1 MKSKITLQLSRVKQR
16 RIFMELEQ
24 IQAPVNNKLLADY
37 WLEDAAIHTFFDHQY
52 NDEAF
57 VARAAYLK
65 NRHYRTKELAHII
78 RNYMQPFGISTQTEN
93 HLQQLEQGALVVVG
107 GQQAGLLTGPLYS
120 VHKAISVILLAKEK
134 RAQLSTDVVPMFW
147 IAGEDHDI
155 EEINHTYTI
164 VDAQVKKRGYSERSK
179 LKTMASTTELNQ
191 EALTQFIKTTF
202 KDFGETEY
210 TESLLESVLAHA
222 SESTTFTDF
231 FSRLMNDLFEN
242 HGLLMLDATFA
253 PFRDYEKAYFTA
265 LIEHNEEIA
274 HQVVAQEQKL
284 ADAGYPKPIEATKH
298 NANLFYVKEGERFL
312 LERKDHQFKNALAH
326 VNFTK
331 DELLQIANEKPQ
343 ALSNNVVTRP
353 LMQEMTIPVLA
364 FVGGPGE
371 LAYWATLKPAFHTL
385 QLQMPVFAPRL
396 NITLVTRQVQALLKQ
411 TELTVAEALA
421 NKVELKLADFIEQIR
436 DGESEKFIK
445 TMQQQLQAQYEQFE
459 MQLKGRYQLNGL
471 LEKNLDYHKRQL
483 DYLQAKIEQQN
494 IEQHD
499 VAIRQYNTVTA
510 HLNPNKGYQ
519 ERVYNPYVYLN
530 EYGENLID
538 ELLALPMG
546 ISDQHMIVHL

>member
-1 MKSKITLQLSRVKQR
+1 
-16 RIFMELEQ
+16 
-24 IQAPVNNKLLADY
+24 
-37 WLEDAAIHTFFDHQY
+37 
-52 NDEAF
+52 
-57 VARAAYLK
+57 
-65 NRHYRTKELAHII
+65 
-78 RNYMQPFGISTQTEN
+78 
-93 HLQQLEQGALVVVG
+93 
-107 GQQAGLLTGPLYS
+107 
-120 VHKAISVILLAKEK
+120 
-134 RAQLSTDVVPMFW
+134 MFW

-179 LKTMASTTELNQ
+179 FKTMASTTVFNQ
-191 EALTQFIKTTF
+191 EALTQVIKTTF

-210 TESLLESVLAHA
+210 TESLLEGVIVHA
-222 SESTTFTDF
+222 NESTTFTDF

-265 LIEHNEEIA
+265 LIECNEEISY
-274 HQVVAQEQKL
+274 QVVAQEQKL
-284 ADAGYPKPIEATKH
+284 ADLGYAKPIEATKN

-312 LERKDHQFKNALAH
+312 LERKDQQFKNASAH

-331 DELLQIANEKPQ
+331 DELLKLANDNPH

-371 LAYWATLKPAFHTL
+371 LAYWATLKPAFQTL
-385 QLQMPVFAPRL
+385 QLQMPIFAPRL
-396 NITLVTRQVQALLKQ
+396 NITLVTRQVQALLKE
-411 TELTVAEALA
+411 TGLTVAEALA

-436 DGESEKFIK
+436 DEESMQFIE
-445 TMQQQLQAQYEQFE
+445 TMQHQLQSQYKQFE
-459 MQLKGRYQLNGL
+459 VQLKGRYQLNGL
-471 LEKNLDYHKRQL
+471 LEKNLDYHKRQFE
-483 DYLQAKIEQQN
+483 YLQAKIEQQN

-519 ERVYNPYVYLN
+519 ERVYSPYLYLN
-530 EYGENLID
+530 EHGKTLVD
-538 ELLALPMG
+538 ELLALPMS
-546 ISDQHMIVHL
+546 ISNQHKVVYL